1 MKDKKYDIAVYGAG
15 IASIFLINKLSK
27 LNLNIILIEKGN
39 LNKSIIFDTI
49 DNFSPPFDYNKNNN
63 PERVGS
69 FFGTASLWSK
79 KGCGGKFQMFDQM
92 DIHDK
97 WPIDYSL
104 LNKKY
109 NEVIGDIS
117 KVYPIEDDFLHN
129 ENIGE
134 FEKLKKYFQI
144 KNQSGSLILNFKKI
158 IEHFKKKIL
167 NKKNITT
174 LFDNEI
180 VDLNFSFNEKKIN
193 YSICKNK
200 NGEEMKIYSK
210 IHILNLGCIENNRFL
225 LNIFEKNIEYLKK
238 LNFGKKIMFHPSISL
253 GNYNIVNKDLS
264 YLTNKVDF
272 KKKIKVFKIKNYKKK
287 NILINTGINFEFF
300 EKGFKIK
307 ALNFINY
314 FKKIEKIGVSFMAEH
329 LPTENSY
336 AYLSNKIDKNGLKKI
351 SIKSHITEENSNEIF
366 NQFEIYKSILE
377 KTDIG
382 NSKFKK
388 SDFYI
393 NFETGNHH
401 HGGLEFSDNQN
412 TPTNKDM
419 TLKNFNNL
427 FIGGS
432 SIFPNSSI
440 YGPTLTII
448 ACSYILYDNILKKFN
463 LSKL

>member
-180 VDLNFSFNEKKIN
+180 VDLNFSFNENCQLIDF
-193 YSICKNK
+193 
-200 NGEEMKIYSK
+200 
-210 IHILNLGCIENNRFL
+210 IHKRLRTFL
-225 LNIFEKNIEYLKK
+225 T
-238 LNFGKKIMFHPSISL
+238 
-253 GNYNIVNKDLS
+253 IVPQ
-264 YLTNKVDF
+264 
-272 KKKIKVFKIKNYKKK
+272 
-287 NILINTGINFEFF
+287 
-300 EKGFKIK
+300 
-307 ALNFINY
+307 FI
-314 FKKIEKIGVSFMAEH
+314 
-329 LPTENSY
+329 T
-336 AYLSNKIDKNGLKKI
+336 
-351 SIKSHITEENSNEIF
+351 
-366 NQFEIYKSILE
+366 
-377 KTDIG
+377 IG
-382 NSKFKK
+382 NVS
-388 SDFYI
+388 
-393 NFETGNHH
+393 
-401 HGGLEFSDNQN
+401 
-412 TPTNKDM
+412 
-419 TLKNFNNL
+419 
-427 FIGGS
+427 
-432 SIFPNSSI
+432 
-440 YGPTLTII
+440 LT
-448 ACSYILYDNILKKFN
+448 
-463 LSKL
+463 